1 MAVPWAV
8 AGARVPSGR
17 EIAVGARDALA
28 GYTSCPV
35 TKGQSHRIDPQC
47 PLSLCSSRLM
57 LTSLCSH
64 IASDDDATTTREI
77 NASASTTLVQRR
89 LLHPLCSVRAFPCQI
104 LSTRSGSLVALVGIR
119 FVVGTVRLSL
129 RAPKYSSSSSRVL
142 LIRLVALPLQ
152 MHVGN
157 SPTLLGESG
166 VAQLISVK

>member
-35 TKGQSHRIDPQC
+35 TK
-47 PLSLCSSRLM
+47 
-57 LTSLCSH
+57 
-64 IASDDDATTTREI
+64 ASDDDATTTREI

-119 FVVGTVRLSL
+119 LVVGTVRLSL
-129 RAPKYSSSSSRVL
+129 RAPRYSSSSSRVL

>member
-35 TKGQSHRIDPQC
+35 TK
-47 PLSLCSSRLM
+47 
-57 LTSLCSH
+57 
-64 IASDDDATTTREI
+64 ASDDDATTTREI

-119 FVVGTVRLSL
+119 LVMCRSG
-129 RAPKYSSSSSRVL
+129 RAERRYRANLEGGCGGPGHLHNQESKTRSRF
-142 LIRLVALPLQ
+142 
-152 MHVGN
+152 
-157 SPTLLGESG
+157 
-166 VAQLISVK
+166 AQTKVQKGRVTFTT